1 VIGQGSGYEGN
12 LVREKILNLHVLH
25 TKLNRRA
32 VDSKWI
38 QRPRLI
44 TRLDEGLKNR
54 LTLISAPAG
63 YGKTTLA
70 VQWINH
76 IPRHSAWLSLD
87 KKESDPD
94 RFLRYVIASIR
105 TVVSEFGA
113 NTEPLLLSPNLPPP
127 DYLAD
132 AMVSDL
138 AMLKKPL
145 VVVFDDYHTI
155 VSDEVQ
161 KTVSRMVQ
169 HLPENIHLLIS
180 TRIDT
185 PWPLGLWRAR
195 QWLTELRAA
204 DPAPVA

>member
-1 VIGQGSGYEGN
+1 MTGQGSGYE
-12 LVREKILNLHVLH
+12 EKLMTEKTLNLHVLH

-76 IPRHSAWLSLD
+76 IPGHSAWLSLD

-113 NTEPLLLSPNLPPP
+113 NTLPLLLSPNLPPP

-132 AMVSDL
+132 AMV
-138 AMLKKPL
+138 
-145 VVVFDDYHTI
+145 FDSEDGLI
-155 VSDEVQ
+155 VSTGD
-161 KTVSRMVQ
+161 R
-169 HLPENIHLLIS
+169 HRAFPE
-180 TRIDT
+180 
-185 PWPLGLWRAR
+185 WRE
-195 QWLTELRAA
+195 WVGKRAQSGKLV
-204 DPAPVA
+204 PKGFPRSGRFRGG